1 MKITQKRLRQLIKE
15 ELEEMQGG
23 MDPRNA
29 IIGAF
34 EGIPTEKMVI
44 ALNAIADLDLS
55 SMELKQIALDLSQ
68 EVSAGDGSVMM
79 R

>member
-15 ELEEMQGG
+15 ELDAMSGG